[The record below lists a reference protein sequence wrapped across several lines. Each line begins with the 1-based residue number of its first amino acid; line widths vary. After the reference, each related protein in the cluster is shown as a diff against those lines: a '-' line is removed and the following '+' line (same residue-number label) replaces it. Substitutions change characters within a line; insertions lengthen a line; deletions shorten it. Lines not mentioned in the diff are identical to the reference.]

1 MVHLFVL
8 SSKEGI
14 VKYFIKTDNE
24 GKVQMLLKERHPLI
38 SDFIEIELTNEQYNE
53 ILKEI
58 CRYKV
63 ENKNNIPILKYVPKT
78 PEEIAIEEVKEQK
91 VLMNRLRK
99 KRQKECF
106 SIVNRGQLWYR
117 QLSEVEIEELNVW
130 YQNWLDVT
138 ETLNVP
144 EKPSWLKEENG

>member
-144 EKPSWLKEENG
+144 EKPSWLKEENE